1 LILWAFLL
9 WRIARVVFVDVV
21 VVGGNSGYMVVIG
34 WELMSGEVLLKFIDD
49 VLYQLLPIFT
59 WSFSVV
65 LC

>member
-1 LILWAFLL
+1 M
-9 WRIARVVFVDVV
+9 FVDVV